1 MPDKGQHSNGGTV
14 QRLPRGS
21 ECQCMAA
28 GCGLFFTGES
38 AFNKHWT
45 KTGHVHPSEVG
56 LVEKMRAA
64 GPIWGRPGT
73 WDRSATIADGIDQ
86 EGPNPAKDGGT
97 AA

>member
-1 MPDKGQHSNGGTV
+1 MPNEAQRSKGDVV

-28 GCGLFFTGES
+28 GCGLFFTGET
-38 AFNKHWT
+38 AFNRHWT
-45 KTGHVHPSEVG
+45 KNGHVHPSEVG

-73 WDRSATIADGIDQ
+73 WDGSTRSADGIAQ
-86 EGPNPAKDGGT
+86 EGPNTAEDGGS
-97 AA
+97 AV